1 MLKKQFR
8 KPNAVIG
15 TLNYRIG
22 NVTYGA
28 PNTTPSNIMI
38 HKLIENGVE
47 ASLIPGFI
55 RSLANAYLINPDMS
69 HCQANKRLKYLGW
82 NDIEIDYHTLQL
94 AITSLETKG
103 LSQLEYKSAP
113 WYQNSF
119 DAKSPTS
126 AC

>member
-1 MLKKQFR
+1 MATLVDKK
-8 KPNAVIG
+8 
-15 TLNYRIG
+15 L
-22 NVTYGA
+22 
-28 PNTTPSNIMI
+28 I

-55 RSLANAYLINPDMS
+55 RSLANACLINPDMS

-82 NDIEIDYHTLQL
+82 HDVEIDYHTLQL

-119 DAKSPTS
+119 DTS
-126 AC
+126 TPHGAW